1 MVDAAQKKVRRR
13 RRLIKFGW
21 IVTAVLLVLVVIAWL
36 YLFLP
41 FWGMPF
47 RAVGSARVPLTPSWA
62 LECWLW
68 EDDSNTAERVLELL
82 EGYEQHDI
90 PVRTI
95 LIDSPWSTRYND
107 FIVDESRYP
116 EPERFFTDLQ
126 DRGYRVVL
134 WMTCMVNSRSD
145 DTAIKDS
152 TDWYEQARDN
162 GYLAGEGRQM
172 RWWKG
177 KGGFIDYTNPAAMT
191 WWRGLQ
197 QQVFDWGLDGWKLDG
212 TATYFMSQLGRVP
225 LLYQKTHRGWMTTR
239 SYMDHYYRDEYRH
252 GLDEDPEFITLARA
266 IDGFWHPEGFAPLDA
281 APVTWVGDQDHAWS
295 LEDEGIEEA
304 IRDILRSAELGYC
317 VIGSDVPGFG
327 GGTIPANLY
336 IRWAQ
341 FSAFCG
347 LFLNGGHGERALW
360 KRTEQELDIIRK
372 FSWLHTE
379 LIPYIYTHVV
389 RCHEGGKPLMR
400 VARGTY
406 QYYFGDDFLV
416 APMYRDSLA
425 RTVSIPGGRWRYL
438 FDDSEVIEGPTELTR
453 EFPLTEF
460 PVYIRDGAIVPMNV
474 TRAYTGYGD
483 RDSEGFLTVTIY
495 PYGTSQFT
503 MHHPDGTG
511 QTSIVVN
518 KGDPL
523 TIQLTGTPKP
533 HILRVFLE
541 EKPSSVTLDG
551 RPLTEGTDWRYDP
564 ADNRLWIRTTD
575 YTEGRYEIG
584 SGASSRTIE
593 DEPQTN

>member
-1 MVDAAQKKVRRR
+1 MDKSERKARRR
-13 RRLIKFGW
+13 RRLVKFGW
-21 IVTAVLLVLVVIAWL
+21 IMAGVLLVLLLTAWL

-41 FWGMPF
+41 FWGVPF
-47 RAVGSARVPLTPSWA
+47 NAVRRTHVPLTPPWA

-82 EGYEQHDI
+82 DGYEKHDI

-116 EPERFFTDLQ
+116 DPETFFTDLQ
-126 DRGYRVVL
+126 NRGYRVVL

-145 DTAIKDS
+145 DTAIEES
-152 TDWYEQARDN
+152 TDWFEEARAN

-177 KGGFIDYTNPAAMT
+177 KGGFIDYTNPAAMA

-197 QQVFDWGLDGWKLDG
+197 QEVFDWGLDGWKLDG
-212 TATYFMSQLGRVP
+212 TATYFMSQLGRLP

-252 GLDEDPEFITLARA
+252 GLGQNPEFITLARA
-266 IDGFWHPEGFAPLDA
+266 IDSFYHPEGFSPLDA
-281 APVTWVGDQDHAWS
+281 APVVWVGDQDHAWS

-304 IRDILRSAELGYC
+304 IRDILRSARLGYC
-317 VIGSDVPGFG
+317 VIGSDVAGFG
-327 GGTIPANLY
+327 GRTIPANLY

-341 FSAFCG
+341 FSTFCG

-360 KRTEQELDIIRK
+360 KRSEEELDIIRR
-372 FSWLHTE
+372 FSWLHME

-389 RCHEGGKPLMR
+389 RCHKGGKPLMR

-406 QYYFGDDFLV
+406 QYHFGDDFLV
-416 APMYRDSLA
+416 APIYRDSLA
-425 RTVSIPGGRWRYL
+425 RTVSIPRGRWRCL
-438 FDDSEVIEGPTELTR
+438 FDDSEVVEGPTELTR
-453 EFPLTEF
+453 EFPLAEF
-460 PVYIRDGAIVPMNV
+460 PVYIRDGAIVPMHV
-474 TRAYTGYGD
+474 SRAYTGCGG
-483 RDSEGFLTVTIY
+483 RDSDGFLTVNIY

-511 QTSIVVN
+511 RTTVVVN
-518 KGDPL
+518 EGDPL
-523 TIQLTGTPKP
+523 TVQLTGTAKP

-541 EKPSSVTLDG
+541 AQPSSVTLDG
-551 RPLTEGTDWRYDP
+551 QPLTEGTDWRYD
-564 ADNRLWIRTTD
+564 ATDNRFWTKTTD
-575 YTEGRYEIG
+575 YTEGRYEIRTEV
-584 SGASSRTIE
+584 SSRTVE
-593 DEPQTN
+593 DNPQTY